1 MKAIVTVIGKDKVG
15 IIAEVSSLLAE
26 KKVNILD
33 ISQTILQNYFTM
45 IMLVE
50 LDNISVSFQ
59 QLNDEL
65 LQKGEKL
72 GVSIKMQLEDVFNS
86 MNRI

>member
-86 MNRI
+86 MHRI